1 MKKAGYPIAHLDNT
15 NTRKE
20 RELILKWFHKTPN
33 AIISSVSILTTGFDE
48 PSIEAIIL
56 NRATKSLTLYY
67 QMIGRGSRIFG
78 EKNTFEV
85 IDLGNNFH
93 RFGPWGADL
102 DWQKMFRAPDYYLD
116 AILSDEEIENTFR
129 YEFPGDIKK
138 EFEKSTDTYFDMKK
152 VYIDT
157 IKTGESSK
165 RVLEKSIIHHAKM
178 YIENSE
184 DVFDALILAKLIGE
198 EIIEIEAQIEMQ
210 VQHKG
215 QDIDL
220 NIVFEDEHILVITK
234 PMNLVVHPGAG
245 NSDGTVLNALL
256 NHAPEIANV
265 PRAGIVH
272 RLDKD
277 TTGLMVVAK
286 TIPAQTHLVEQLQ
299 AREISR
305 EYEAVVVG
313 TMVAGGTVD
322 EPIGRH
328 ATKRTSMAV
337 RESGKPAMTHYRVK
351 EKFRAHTYIRLKLE
365 SGRTHQ
371 IRVHMSHL
379 RYPLVGDQAYGGR
392 PRPPKACN
400 ENMVNML
407 RMFRRQALHAIQLEL
422 THPVTGEWLSWQAP
436 LPDDFVELLEVLRE
450 DKSEHGSGE
459 V

>member
-1 MKKAGYPIAHLDNT
+1 MSTAHEKVQLQANVPENLFGKRLDQALAEMFPDYS
-15 NTRKE
+15 RSRIKE
-20 RELILKWFHKTPN
+20 WILADFVK
-33 AIISSVSILTTGFDE
+33 VDGQ
-48 PSIEAIIL
+48 IL
-56 NRATKSLTLYY
+56 NKPR
-67 QMIGRGSRIFG
+67 
-78 EKNTFEV
+78 E
-85 IDLGNNFH
+85 
-93 RFGPWGADL
+93 
-102 DWQKMFRAPDYYLD
+102 
-116 AILSDEEIENTFR
+116 
-129 YEFPGDIKK
+129 
-138 EFEKSTDTYFDMKK
+138 
-152 VYIDT
+152 
-157 IKTGESSK
+157 
-165 RVLEKSIIHHAKM
+165 
-178 YIENSE
+178 
-184 DVFDALILAKLIGE
+184 KLIGE
-198 EIIEIEAQIEMQ
+198 ELIEIEAKIETQ

-220 NIVFEDEHILVITK
+220 NIVFEDEHILVINK

-256 NHAPEIANV
+256 NHAPEITNV

-328 ATKRTSMAV
+328 PTKRTSMAV

-422 THPVTGEWLSWQAP
+422 THPVTGEWLSWQAE
-436 LPDDFVELLEVLRE
+436 LPEDFVELLDVLRE
-450 DKSEHGSGE
+450 DKSANGSGE